1 VSTREKA
8 PTILTAEGARRKI
21 ARARDALALADDL
34 LVELYEGRAWDALGH
49 VSWEALVAAEL
60 PELRLIKLRAP
71 VRRERARK
79 LLELGATER
88 EIAAATGS
96 SAGTA
101 HNDVAFLTKP
111 AVLKIEQPPVAIE
124 SRADQVV
131 RLVVAA
137 GGEGR
142 TSLELMRE
150 ARCSYGA
157 ASGALS
163 RVARQGRVRP
173 STVSRGGYGVYV
185 AS

>member
-1 VSTREKA
+1 MTAPEKA

-34 LVELYEGRAWDALGH
+34 LVELYEGRAWEALGH
-49 VSWEALVAAEL
+49 GSWEALVGAEL

-71 VRRERARK
+71 VRRERTRR
-79 LLELGATER
+79 LVGLGATER
-88 EIAAATGS
+88 EIAAATGA
-96 SAGTA
+96 SAATA
-101 HNDVAFLTKP
+101 HRDVL
-111 AVLKIEQPPVAIE
+111 AVTDRAASNEAASVPVE

-137 GGEGR
+137 GVEGR

-150 ARCSYGA
+150 ARCTYGA

-173 STVSRGGYGVYV
+173 AGFARGGYGVYV